1 MKNYLDI
8 IINFLL
14 TFLFGERAQGEWINL
29 EYGTRVPYSTCDPDD
44 RPEEFS
50 WYSELRVSSLHRVNQ
65 HVYL

>member
-1 MKNYLDI
+1 MNN

-14 TFLFGERAQGEWINL
+14 TFLFGQRAQGEWINL

-65 HVYL
+65 HVFL

>member
-1 MKNYLDI
+1 MDN
-8 IINFLL
+8 IINFIL

-29 EYGTRVPYSTCDPDD
+29 EYGTSVPCSTCDPDD

-65 HVYL
+65 NVYLEG

>member
-1 MKNYLDI
+1 MNN

-29 EYGTRVPYSTCDPDD
+29 EYGTRVPYSTCNPDD

-65 HVYL
+65 HVFL

>member
-1 MKNYLDI
+1 MNN

-14 TFLFGERAQGEWINL
+14 TFLFGQRAQGEWINL

-44 RPEEFS
+44 RPEEFN
-50 WYSELRVSSLHRVNQ
+50 WYRELRVSSLHKVNQ

>member
-1 MKNYLDI
+1 MNN

-29 EYGTRVPYSTCDPDD
+29 EYGTRIPCSTCDPDD

-50 WYSELRVSSLHRVNQ
+50 WYHEFRVGCLHGRQ
-65 HVYL
+65 HVHL

>member
-1 MKNYLDI
+1 MNN

-50 WYSELRVSSLHRVNQ
+50 WYRELRVSSLHKVNQ

>member
-1 MKNYLDI
+1 MNN

-29 EYGTRVPYSTCDPDD
+29 EYGTPVPCSTCDPDD

-65 HVYL
+65 NVYLEG